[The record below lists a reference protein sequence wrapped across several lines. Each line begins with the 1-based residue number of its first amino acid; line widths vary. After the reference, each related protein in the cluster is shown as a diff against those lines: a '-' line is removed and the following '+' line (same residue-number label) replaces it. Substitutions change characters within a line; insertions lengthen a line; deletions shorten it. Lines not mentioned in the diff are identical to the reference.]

1 MHQIMMVNIMNKIYI
16 LQNVKSE
23 KYVKYTS
30 TLLKT
35 YETDFISEAKIII
48 KKIDLKRYTLLGKYI
63 PVECYVGDEN
73 NGRRFRRIY
82 NRGTKKREK

>member
-1 MHQIMMVNIMNKIYI
+1 MNKKYI

-23 KYVKYTS
+23 KYVKNTS

-35 YETDFISEAKIII
+35 YETDFISEAKIIS
-48 KKIDLKRYTLLGKYI
+48 KKIDIKRYTLLGKYI
-63 PVECYVGDEN
+63 PIECCIGDEKN
-73 NGRRFRRIY
+73 DRRFKRTY